1 MLYVLGNNSM
11 FCSLVLM
18 NLAILCDG
26 ACVLLTIGLM
36 GMDSLRVF
44 TYAFNLGAFGCISVR
59 YCVPFC

>member
-26 ACVLLTIGLM
+26 TCVLLNTGLM
-36 GMDSLRVF
+36 GMDSLCVF
-44 TYAFNLGAFGCISVR
+44 TYA
-59 YCVPFC
+59 